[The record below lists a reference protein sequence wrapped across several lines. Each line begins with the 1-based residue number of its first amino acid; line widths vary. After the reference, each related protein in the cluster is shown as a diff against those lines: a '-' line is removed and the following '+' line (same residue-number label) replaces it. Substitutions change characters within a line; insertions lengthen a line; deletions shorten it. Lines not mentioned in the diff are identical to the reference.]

1 MHADDSTRFYYSL
14 EIVVLNI
21 RFIQK
26 LLLFFILTSTLASCS
41 NQKVTKVKVP
51 PIKILSAMGYG
62 TADIY
67 KNYSPEQRRLMSM
80 RASKMDALRNLAE
93 QIYGVRIH
101 GHTTVSD
108 MVVRND
114 SYRSYIDAFLKGA
127 RVKSI
132 TALNNNTY
140 ESVVEITL
148 TPKFFTCFSG
158 EASMY
163 SQCFTKKQ
171 RYTEKDNSDL
181 KLAGTSNNYACN
193 SANCYQYPN
202 ISGFDNKTN

>member
-1 MHADDSTRFYYSL
+1 L
-14 EIVVLNI
+14 EIVVLNA
-21 RFIQK
+21 RFLNK
-26 LLLFFILTSTLASCS
+26 LLLLILLTSPLFSCS
-41 NQKVTKVKVP
+41 KQRITKVKVP
-51 PIKILSAMGYG
+51 PIKVLSAMGYG
-62 TADIY
+62 TADMY

-148 TPKFFTCFSG
+148 TPKFYSCFSG
-158 EASMY
+158 EARAY
-163 SQCFTKKQ
+163 SQCFGN
-171 RYTEKDNSDL
+171 RYVNNSTPAVT
-181 KLAGTSNNYACN
+181 LARAGNFTCS
-193 SANCYQYPN
+193 SLECYKAPD
-202 ISGFDNKTN
+202 IAGFYNKSK

>member
-1 MHADDSTRFYYSL
+1 
-14 EIVVLNI
+14 VLNA
-21 RFIQK
+21 RFLNK
-26 LLLFFILTSTLASCS
+26 LLLLILLTSPLFSCS
-41 NQKVTKVKVP
+41 KQRITKVKVP
-51 PIKILSAMGYG
+51 PIKVLSAMGYG
-62 TADIY
+62 TADMY

-80 RASKMDALRNLAE
+80 RASKLDAMRNLAE
-93 QIYGVRIH
+93 QIYGIQIQ

-114 SYRSYIDAFLKGA
+114 DYRIYLDTFIRGA

-158 EASMY
+158 EASAY
-163 SQCFTKKQ
+163 SQCFTKQQK
-171 RYTEKDNSDL
+171 YTAKNTSGL
-181 KLAGTSNNYACN
+181 KVAKADESLSCDSSECYTSP
-193 SANCYQYPN
+193 S
-202 ISGFDNKTN
+202 ISGFYNKAN

>member
-1 MHADDSTRFYYSL
+1 
-14 EIVVLNI
+14 
-21 RFIQK
+21 
-26 LLLFFILTSTLASCS
+26 
-41 NQKVTKVKVP
+41 
-51 PIKILSAMGYG
+51 MGYG
-62 TADIY
+62 TADMY

-114 SYRSYIDAFLKGA
+114 SYRSYIDAYLKGA

-132 TALNNNTY
+132 TALNDSTY

-148 TPKFFTCFSG
+148 TPKFFGCFSG
-158 EASMY
+158 SARAY
-163 SQCFTKKQ
+163 SQCGKSLHNN
-171 RYTEKDNSDL
+171 RYYGENSHSDTA
-181 KLAGTSNNYACN
+181 LALLNNYK
-193 SANCYQYPN
+193 YPD
-202 ISGFDNKTN
+202 ISGYYNQEN

>member
-1 MHADDSTRFYYSL
+1 
-14 EIVVLNI
+14 
-21 RFIQK
+21 
-26 LLLFFILTSTLASCS
+26 
-41 NQKVTKVKVP
+41 
-51 PIKILSAMGYG
+51 MGYG
-62 TADIY
+62 TADMY

-80 RASKMDALRNLAE
+80 RASKLDAMRNLAE
-93 QIYGVRIH
+93 QIYGIQIQ

-114 SYRSYIDAFLKGA
+114 DYRIYLDTFIRGA

-158 EASMY
+158 EASAY
-163 SQCFTKKQ
+163 SQCFTKQQK
-171 RYTEKDNSDL
+171 YTTKNTSRL
-181 KLAGTSNNYACN
+181 KVAKAAESLSCDSSECYTSP
-193 SANCYQYPN
+193 S
-202 ISGFDNKTN
+202 ISGFYNKAN

>member
-1 MHADDSTRFYYSL
+1 M
-14 EIVVLNI
+14 LNI
-21 RFIQK
+21 KFIQK
-26 LLLFFILTSTLASCS
+26 LFILIALSSSLISCS
-41 NQKVTKVKVP
+41 NQRITKVKVP

-62 TADIY
+62 TADMY

-148 TPKFFTCFSG
+148 TPKFFSCFSG
-158 EASMY
+158 EARAY
-163 SQCFTKKQ
+163 SQCFGNGHRRYVEKTKPEV
-171 RYTEKDNSDL
+171 T
-181 KLAGTSNNYACN
+181 LARLENYNCS
-193 SANCYQYPN
+193 SASCYKFPD
-202 ISGFDNKTN
+202 IAGFYNK

>member
-1 MHADDSTRFYYSL
+1 M
-14 EIVVLNI
+14 LNI
-21 RFIQK
+21 KFIQK
-26 LLLFFILTSTLASCS
+26 LLLLFIVASSLVSCS
-41 NQKVTKVKVP
+41 RQKITKVKVP

-127 RVKSI
+127 HVKSI

-158 EASMY
+158 EASAY
-163 SQCFTKKQ
+163 SQCFSRRQKYSENKH
-171 RYTEKDNSDL
+171 SDL
-181 KLAGTSNNYACN
+181 KLAGVSNNYSCN
-193 SANCYQYPN
+193 SANCYQYPS

>member
-1 MHADDSTRFYYSL
+1 
-14 EIVVLNI
+14 
-21 RFIQK
+21 
-26 LLLFFILTSTLASCS
+26 
-41 NQKVTKVKVP
+41 
-51 PIKILSAMGYG
+51 MGYG
-62 TADIY
+62 TADMY

-148 TPKFFTCFSG
+148 TPKFFSCFSG
-158 EASMY
+158 EARAY
-163 SQCFTKKQ
+163 SQCFGNGSR
-171 RYTEKDNSDL
+171 RYVEKN
-181 KLAGTSNNYACN
+181 KPEVTLARLENYNCN
-193 SANCYQYPN
+193 SASCYKFPD
-202 ISGFDNKTN
+202 IAGFYNKSK